1 MIPLSPKIMRPYA
14 VFALV
19 AAAAT
24 AVAPLA
30 AQDSS
35 TFTLTIPNIMRGPE
49 VVGRMPE
56 RVQWSPD
63 SRWIYFEWLPPGS
76 DWRDPLAPYRVRA
89 SAGAKPERLT
99 DTQADSLVPSAE
111 MGSLSHNG
119 RLRAV
124 EYEGDIYVVDLRT
137 RIARRLTDTGA
148 READPQFDVGDSRVF
163 FTRDDNVFAIELK
176 DGMVQQLTDVRQGP
190 APKED
195 SANSGQ
201 RKALEAD
208 QKRLFAVVRDEYRAD
223 SIRKA
228 REAHAE
234 GIRGKPLYLLR
245 NERVANLAVSPN
257 GKSVLLI
264 TRINSE
270 RSRSTEVPKW
280 VTKSGYV
287 EDLKGR
293 DKVGDTQDSGR
304 VALVSLPS
312 GVARWLHPI
321 PGDTIANPG
330 LVRMLGW
337 SDDGT
342 HALLFTVS
350 SNYKSRYLE
359 TVTAD
364 AGAID
369 TIDVLRD
376 TAWIEG
382 PCFGCGG
389 WTKGGKRA
397 WFVSEA
403 DGYAHIYTVN
413 ADGTGRTQL
422 TKGKWEVLDAT
433 LSPDKK
439 WFWMHTSEAS
449 PYERQFYRMAV
460 AGGARERITD
470 AKGGHDVTV
479 SPNGQLL
486 ADVYSTPNRPP
497 ELFVEPF
504 RAGSSMA
511 QLTVSP
517 TKAWLAYHW
526 IAPDIIQIPASDG
539 VMVPA
544 RIYRP
549 QDVGAQPNG
558 AAVIFVHGA
567 GYLHNVVD
575 YWSTYFREYMF
586 NQMLASKGYVV
597 LDEDYRGSAGYGR
610 DWRVAVYRHMGGRD
624 LQDEV
629 DASRYLGTKFGI
641 PPERVGMYGGSYGG
655 FMTLMAMFTEPK
667 HFGAGAALRAVTDW
681 SHYNHWYTMRILNL
695 PDKDTVAYHQSSP
708 IYFAQGLQGP
718 LLLCHGMV
726 DTNVE
731 FEDIVRLTERLIELG
746 KTNWQLAPYPVENH
760 GFVRPSSWTDEYSR
774 VFALFER
781 TIGHAAPAVTTGA
794 R

>member
-1 MIPLSPKIMRPYA
+1 MRPRPRPHPVA
-14 VFALV
+14 ILALLAAFASP
-19 AAAAT
+19 
-24 AVAPLA
+24 PLG
-30 AQDSS
+30 AQDSA
-35 TFTLTIPNIMRGPE
+35 TFPLTIPSIMRGNE

-56 RVQWSPD
+56 RIRWSPN
-63 SRWIYFEWLPPGS
+63 SRWIYFYWLPPGS

-89 SAGAKPERLT
+89 QAGAKPERLT
-99 DTQADSLVPSAE
+99 DAQMDSAGPIVEP
-111 MGSLSHNG
+111 GSLSRDG

-124 EYEGDIYVVDLRT
+124 AYQGDIYVVDLAT
-137 RIARRLTDTGA
+137 QTARRLTNTEA
-148 READPQFDVGDSRVF
+148 READPQFGVGDDRVF
-163 FTRDDNVFAIELK
+163 FTRDDNVFAADLHS
-176 DGMVQQLTDVRQGP
+176 GLVQQLTDVRPGP

-195 SANSGQ
+195 SATTPTQ
-201 RKALEAD
+201 KALEAD
-208 QKRLFAVVRDEYRAD
+208 QKRLFQVIRDEYRAD
-223 SIRKA
+223 SIAKADKA
-228 REAHAE
+228 RAE
-234 GIRGKPLYLLR
+234 GIRGKPLYLLKD
-245 NERVANLAVSPN
+245 ERVSQLAVSPN
-257 GKSVLLI
+257 GKAVLLI
-264 TRINSE
+264 TRISSE

-287 EDLKGR
+287 EDIKGR
-293 DKVGDTQDSGR
+293 DKVGDSQDSGR

-312 GVARWLHPI
+312 GNARWLHAI
-321 PGDTIANPG
+321 PGDSIANPG
-330 LVRMLGW
+330 LIRMLGW
-337 SDDGT
+337 NDDGSR
-342 HALLFTVS
+342 ALLFTVRS
-350 SNYKSRYLE
+350 DYKERYLE
-359 TVTAD
+359 TVTD
-364 AGAID
+364 DGRMD
-369 TIDVLRD
+369 TVDVLRD

-382 PCFGCGG
+382 PCFACGG
-389 WTKGGKRA
+389 WYAHGTRA

-403 DGYAHIYTVN
+403 DGWAHLYTVN
-413 ADGTGRTQL
+413 ADGSDRTQL
-422 TKGKWEVLDAT
+422 TKGKWEVLDAV

-439 WFWMHTSEAS
+439 WFWMHTSEPS
-449 PYERQFYRMAV
+449 PYERQFYRLAV
-460 AGGARERITD
+460 TGGARERITG

-479 SPNGQLL
+479 SPNGELL
-486 ADVYSTPNRPP
+486 ADVYSTSNRPP
-497 ELFVEPF
+497 ELFVAPF
-504 RAGSSMA
+504 RAAPSMA

-517 TKAWLAYHW
+517 TKAWLSYHW
-526 IAPDIIQIPASDG
+526 IDPAIIQIRASDG

-575 YWSTYFREYMF
+575 YWSDYYHEYMF
-586 NQMLASKGYVV
+586 NQFLATKGYVV

-629 DASRYLGTKFGI
+629 DASRYLGTAFGI
-641 PPERVGMYGGSYGG
+641 PPERVGIYGGSYGG

-681 SHYNHWYTMRILNL
+681 SHYNHWYTSRILNL

-708 IYFAQGLQGP
+708 IYFAQGLEGP
-718 LLLCHGMV
+718 LLMCHGMV

-731 FEDIVRLTERLIELG
+731 FEDIVRLTQRLIELG

-774 VFALFER
+774 IFALFER
-781 TIGHAAPAVTTGA
+781 TIGHTAAPVTSGT

>member
-1 MIPLSPKIMRPYA
+1 SPLNRLPVTMRPF
-14 VFALV
+14 VTIALL
-19 AAAAT
+19 AAAA
-24 AVAPLA
+24 APLA

-35 TFTLTIPNIMRGPE
+35 TFALTIPNIMRGPE

-56 RVQWSPD
+56 HVQWSPD
-63 SRWIYFEWLPPGS
+63 NRWIYFEWLPPGS
-76 DWRDPLAPYRVRA
+76 DWRDRLAPYRVRA
-89 SAGAKPERLT
+89 QAGARPERLT
-99 DTQADSLVPSAE
+99 NAQMDSAGPLVAQ
-111 MGSLSHNG
+111 GTLSHDR

-137 RIARRLTDTGA
+137 HSARRLTNTEA
-148 READPQFDVGDSRVF
+148 READPQFDAGDSRVF
-163 FTRDDNVFAIELK
+163 FTRDDNLYSVDLN
-176 DGMVQQLTDVRQGP
+176 DGLEQQLTDVRPGP

-195 SANSGQ
+195 SANTGQ

-208 QKRLFAVVRDEYRAD
+208 QKRLFEVIRDEYRAD
-223 SIRKA
+223 SIAKDR
-228 REAHAE
+228 RTRAE
-234 GIRGKPLYLLR
+234 RIRGQPLYLLR
-245 NERVANLAVSPN
+245 DERVAELAVSPN
-257 GKSVLLI
+257 GRSVLLI

-270 RSRSTEVPKW
+270 RSRATEVPKW

-293 DKVGDTQDSGR
+293 DKVGDAQDSGR

-312 GVARWLHPI
+312 GNARWLHPI
-321 PGDTIANPG
+321 PGDSVANPG

-337 SDDGT
+337 SDDGAR
-342 HALLFTVS
+342 ALLFTVS
-350 SNYKSRYLE
+350 SNYKARYLE
-359 TVTAD
+359 TVTAP

-369 TIDVLRD
+369 TVDVLRD

-389 WTKGGKRA
+389 WAGGNRV
-397 WFVSEA
+397 WYVSEA
-403 DGYAHIYTVN
+403 DGYAHIYTVD
-413 ADGTGRTQL
+413 ADGTGRAQL

-439 WFWMHTSEAS
+439 WFWMHTSEPS

-460 AGGARERITD
+460 TGGARERITL

-479 SPNGQLL
+479 SPNGLLL
-486 ADVYSTPNRPP
+486 ADVYSTSNRPP

-504 RAGSSMA
+504 KPGTAMA

-517 TKAWLAYHW
+517 TKAWLAYKW
-526 IAPDIIQIPASDG
+526 LAPEIIQIPASDG

-575 YWSTYFREYMF
+575 YWSMYFREYMF
-586 NQMLASKGYVV
+586 NQFLATKGYVV

-610 DWRVAVYRHMGGRD
+610 DWRVAIYRHMGGRD

-629 DASRYLGTKFGI
+629 D
-641 PPERVGMYGGSYGG
+641 
-655 FMTLMAMFTEPK
+655 
-667 HFGAGAALRAVTDW
+667 
-681 SHYNHWYTMRILNL
+681 
-695 PDKDTVAYHQSSP
+695 
-708 IYFAQGLQGP
+708 
-718 LLLCHGMV
+718 
-726 DTNVE
+726 
-731 FEDIVRLTERLIELG
+731 
-746 KTNWQLAPYPVENH
+746 
-760 GFVRPSSWTDEYSR
+760 
-774 VFALFER
+774 
-781 TIGHAAPAVTTGA
+781 
-794 R
+794 